1 MFIRVNLLISEHT
14 GSYWC
19 NLETISYRKV
29 ERKVNMKII
38 EGTKPEVVGIST
50 QINKVEGEYAKL
62 SCNITS
68 EPPPVIVWY
77 YPNATTVDATVNV
90 NKLNVMN
97 LQGMS
102 ILTVRL
108 VKFLS
113 TIT

>member
-1 MFIRVNLLISEHT
+1 
-14 GSYWC
+14 
-19 NLETISYRKV
+19 
-29 ERKVNMKII
+29 MKII

-77 YPNATTVDATVNV
+77 YPNATIVDATVNV

-102 ILTVRL
+102 ILTVRS
-108 VKFLS
+108 VEFLS
-113 TIT
+113 IITRFL